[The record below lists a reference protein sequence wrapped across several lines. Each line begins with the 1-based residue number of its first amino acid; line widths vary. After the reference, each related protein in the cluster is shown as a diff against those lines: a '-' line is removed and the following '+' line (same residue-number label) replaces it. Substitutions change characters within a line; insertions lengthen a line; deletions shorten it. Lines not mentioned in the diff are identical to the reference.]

1 MAAGGTGPLIPPQV
15 QGHDGRWDGMSVT
28 VGSGGTP
35 SLLEIRKPRFC
46 ERMKLVAMVGGEAR
60 VRSRVCPPQTPSSP
74 HPSTVRVVRVGQ
86 LSPSC
91 LTAAQRRT

>member
-46 ERMKLVAMVGGEAR
+46 ERMKLAAMVGGEAR
-60 VRSRVCPPQTPSSP
+60 VQSSIPGLPTPDSI
-74 HPSTVRVVRVGQ
+74 
-86 LSPSC
+86 LSPTPRLCVWSG
-91 LTAAQRRT
+91 